1 MLRVMPQDW
10 EPNDWGEQ
18 QASRVAREITRL
30 RGSRSAQWLS
40 DKTDE
45 LGHRVSRSV
54 IADME
59 NGRRRYVTTA
69 EIIVLAAALETAP
82 VALLY
87 PGPYPDDE
95 SVEYLPGCEISRF
108 DAAQRFS
115 GIFDPGVDKVSEE
128 YWANTF
134 HLRSQRESRDQRRT
148 LAKQI
153 RLSIELGDDDGAKR
167 LMAQLAEMEQQGDG
181 G

>member
-30 RGSRSAQWLS
+30 RGSNSAQWLS
-40 DKTDE
+40 DRTDE

-59 NGRRRYVTTA
+59 NGRRRYITA
-69 EIIVLAAALETAP
+69 AELIVLAAALETAP

-87 PGPYPDDE
+87 PAPYDE
-95 SVEYLPGCEISRF
+95 SVEYLPGCEIARF
-108 DAAQRFS
+108 DAAQ
-115 GIFDPGVDKVSEE
+115 
-128 YWANTF
+128 
-134 HLRSQRESRDQRRT
+134 
-148 LAKQI
+148 
-153 RLSIELGDDDGAKR
+153 
-167 LMAQLAEMEQQGDG
+167 
-181 G
+181 